1 MLVDDEG
8 HEDFQY
14 NTKYNQYRIRYKDA
28 DAAEAIKND
37 LNDLLCADSRHKH
50 TNQTPASLTFSQAN
64 AAPPQAHQAPVY
76 EAPKYQAP
84 AYTAPYVETAWI
96 SCGKMYVGEC

>member
-8 HEDFQY
+8 HEDFQF

-37 LNDLLCADSRHKH
+37 LNDLLCADSSYKQK
-50 TNQTPASLTFSQAN
+50 NQTLVSSTFDQAN

-76 EAPKYQAP
+76 EAPSY
-84 AYTAPYVETAWI
+84 
-96 SCGKMYVGEC
+96 

>member
-14 NTKYNQYRIRYKDA
+14 NTKYNQYRIRYKNA

-50 TNQTPASLTFSQAN
+50 TNQTQAS

-76 EAPKYQAP
+76 EAPTYKAP
-84 AYTAPYVETAWI
+84 AYTAPYVEPAWI